1 MGRASLGSKQAR
13 ITGRVIM
20 ATTSVRESHPRNRI
34 QQDFSFGPTEDRR
47 RDTLLR
53 LSWVNIVA
61 AFKCR
66 PSPRGPWD
74 ETATGDQTPWKYVV
88 GPIRTAIAAAVFNGD
103 QRVIDETLGAARAFC
118 RELEADFTS
127 MVPAREEESTVS
139 LALEETHVEGPANE
153 VQMALVRSPDDPI
166 AADRAVLPLE
176 RHHEKLTLLIERCR
190 RVARTPKSP
199 SLVSMK

>member
-1 MGRASLGSKQAR
+1 
-13 ITGRVIM
+13 M
-20 ATTSVRESHPRNRI
+20 ATMNVRESHPRNRI
-34 QQDFSFGPTEDRR
+34 QHDFSFGQTEDRR

-88 GPIRTAIAAAVFNGD
+88 GPIRTAIASAVLQGD
-103 QRVIDETLGAARAFC
+103 QRIIDQTLGAARAFC

-153 VQMALVRSPDDPI
+153 VQMALVRSPDCPV
-166 AADRAVLPLE
+166 AADRAVIPLE
-176 RHHEKLTLLIERCR
+176 RHHERLGALIQRCR
-190 RVARTPKSP
+190 RIARTTGSP
-199 SLVSMK
+199 SLVSVK